1 MSDATAAAMAGSTAD
16 QGPEFPMARAAGC
29 PFDPPPELRR
39 LAGERALS
47 RVRIWDG
54 STPWIVTGHAAQR
67 SLLSDPRV
75 SVDERLAGFPHWNEG
90 MAVGVAHR
98 PRSVFNSDAP
108 EHTRYRRM
116 MTSPFTFKRVE
127 ALRPAVQK
135 ITDGLIDGMLSGPR
149 PADLVEALALPLPT
163 LVISEMLGVPYEDH
177 EFFQHNAT
185 VSVDRYASAEEGM
198 QAFRALGGY
207 FVRLVE
213 KRVAEPADD
222 VISDIAARVGAG
234 EITSAEASMMA
245 VGLLVAGHET
255 SGNMIALGTLALL
268 EHPDQLALLR
278 DSGTDAADPK
288 VIADAVEELLR
299 YLGIIHGGQRR
310 IAKEDIEIADE
321 VIRAGEGIIIEL
333 AIANRDPSVFP
344 EPERLDLRRDG
355 ARQHNAFGYGIHQC
369 IGQQL
374 ARLELQTVYGTL
386 YRRIPTLR
394 LAAPIEEIEF
404 KHDRL
409 AYGVYQLPVTW

>member
-1 MSDATAAAMAGSTAD
+1 MSDATTAAAAGPTAQIPD
-16 QGPEFPMARAAGC
+16 FPMPRAAGC
-29 PFDPPPELRR
+29 PFDPPPNLRELAAAKP
-39 LAGERALS
+39 LTK
-47 RVRIWDG
+47 VRIWDG
-54 STPWIVTGHAAQR
+54 STPWIVTGHAEQR
-67 SLLSDPRV
+67 ALLSDPRV
-75 SVDERLAGFPHWNEG
+75 SVDERLPGFPHWNEG
-90 MAVGVAHR
+90 MAAGVEHR

-108 EHTRYRRM
+108 EHTAYRRM

-127 ALRPAVQK
+127 ALRPAIQK
-135 ITDGLIDGMLSGPR
+135 ITDGLIDAMLAGPR

-163 LVISEMLGVPYEDH
+163 LVICEMLGVPYEDH

-198 QAFRALGGY
+198 RAFRALGGY
-207 FVRLVE
+207 FYRLVE
-213 KRVAEPADD
+213 KRAAEPADD
-222 VISDIAARVGAG
+222 VISDFAARVDAG
-234 EITSAEASMMA
+234 EITPAEASMMA

-278 DSGTDAADPK
+278 DADPDPK
-288 VIADAVEELLR
+288 VVAGAVEELLR

-310 IAKEDIEIADE
+310 IAKQDIEIGGE
-321 VIRAGEGIIIEL
+321 VIRAGEGIIVEL
-333 AIANRDPSVFP
+333 AIANRDPLVFP
-344 EPERLDLRRDG
+344 DPDLLDLHREA
-355 ARQHNAFGYGIHQC
+355 ARNHNAFGFGIHQC

-374 ARLELQTVYGTL
+374 ARVELQTVYGTL

-394 LAAPIEEIEF
+394 PAEDVGSLGEVEF

>member
-1 MSDATAAAMAGSTAD
+1 MPVSTTRT
-16 QGPEFPMARAAGC
+16 PEFPMARAAGC
-29 PFDPPPELRR
+29 PFDPPPELRG
-39 LAGERALS
+39 LAAERPLT

-67 SLLSDPRV
+67 TLLSDPRV
-75 SVDERLAGFPHWNEG
+75 SADERLAGFPHWNES
-90 MAVGVAHR
+90 MAVGVGHR

-116 MTSPFTFKRVE
+116 MTSPFTVKRVE
-127 ALRPAVQK
+127 ALRPAVRK
-135 ITDGLIDGMLSGPR
+135 ITDGLLDAMLSGPN

-177 EFFQHNAT
+177 EFFQHHAA

-198 QAFRALGGY
+198 ASFRALGGY
-207 FVRLVE
+207 FYRLVE
-213 KRVAEPADD
+213 KRAAEPADD
-222 VISDIAARVGAG
+222 VISDIAARVAAG
-234 EITSAEASMMA
+234 EITAAEAAMMA

-278 DSGTDAADPK
+278 DADDPK
-288 VIADAVEELLR
+288 AIAGAVEELLR

-310 IAKEDIEIADE
+310 IAKEDIEIDGE
-321 VIRAGEGIIIEL
+321 LIRAGDGIIIEL
-333 AIANRDPSVFP
+333 AIANRDPLVFP
-344 EPERLDLRRDG
+344 APDLLDLGREG
-355 ARQHNAFGYGIHQC
+355 AQQHNAFGYGIHQC

-374 ARLELQTVYGTL
+374 ARVELQTVFGTL
-386 YRRIPTLR
+386 FRRVPTLR
-394 LAAPIEEIEF
+394 LAANVDEIEF

-409 AYGVYQLPVTW
+409 AYGVYALPVSW